1 MTVAHAPALDAG
13 SHKQGRKGAKE
24 SLLWRQ
30 APNLALGMK
39 KSWSLSS
46 GAPGAVGEM
55 GRRKGM
61 VTSTREK
68 PDGMR
73 RGSLNLK
80 TLQRKCLLTSL

>member
-13 SHKQGRKGAKE
+13 SHEQGRKRAKE

-61 VTSTREK
+61 VNEYKRKTRRNAEGK
-68 PDGMR
+68 PE
-73 RGSLNLK
+73 S
-80 TLQRKCLLTSL
+80 